1 MNNVDI
7 LFIIPPFHMR
17 NGGGSFFPL
26 GTGYIISS
34 LEKRGYSWAIINCT
48 EYIHSYYEEDLAKL
62 EIILYEK
69 LSSFSPLVVGI
80 GPCVTTQLRALK
92 KISLVCGKVFTNI
105 PIFAGGPF
113 TSIEGQEWVFNE
125 VLGIKYLVKGDGEF
139 AIPDVIQTIKES
151 GDIRNSLCVSYG
163 KNSKINV
170 VKNLDVL
177 EFPFR
182 DFVKEDTYSIRR
194 KSLSGRQTSMI
205 ASRGC
210 PYSCSYCVS
219 GNMKSNQVPFR
230 RRSNDNIIQE
240 MRKLKDEHGIS
251 DVVFYD
257 DCFFSNRNKL
267 SESIGEFCNMLLE
280 AELGM
285 QWQIE
290 MRPDFFVLL
299 SINELVLLREAGC
312 RQINIGIEKI
322 SQNGLLFL
330 GKNGSLEGLKEKI
343 SLAREKYEIQ
353 ISATF
358 ILGGEEESE
367 DDIKQLVDY
376 AKELSLDF
384 AHFNPL
390 FVYPGT
396 PLFNKV
402 FLNKR
407 EWVDIVLM
415 DKLPWGE
422 IVYENENLDRE
433 QLLRLIDYAYKE
445 FYKDTSLA
453 HEQMIEDR
461 FNIKRVEG
469 EKGNA
474 DF

>member
-1 MNNVDI
+1 MKNVDI
-7 LFIIPPFHMR
+7 LLIIPPFHMR

-34 LEKRGYSWAIINCT
+34 LEKLGYSWAIVNCT
-48 EYIHSYYEEDLAKL
+48 EFIQSYYEEDLVKL
-62 EIILYEK
+62 ETILCEK

-92 KISLVCGKVFTNI
+92 KISSVCAKVFADI
-105 PIFAGGPF
+105 PVFAGGPF
-113 TSIEGQEWVFNE
+113 ASIEGQEWVFNE
-125 VLGIKYLVKGDGEF
+125 VLGINYLVKGDGEL
-139 AIPDVIQTIKES
+139 AIPDVIQAIKKG
-151 GDIRNSLCVSYG
+151 GDICHSLCVSYAEH
-163 KNSKINV
+163 SQVNV
-170 VKNLDVL
+170 VEDLDAL

-182 DFVKEDTYSIRR
+182 DLAKDGTYSIRR
-194 KSLSGRQTSMI
+194 KSMSGHQASMI

-210 PYSCSYCVS
+210 PYSCVYCVS

-240 MRKLKDEHGIS
+240 MRKLKEEHGIS
-251 DVVFYD
+251 DIVFYD
-257 DCFFSNRNKL
+257 DCFFSNMSKL
-267 SESIGEFCNMLLE
+267 SENISEFCNMLIE
-280 AELGM
+280 AGLGM

-299 SINELVLLREAGC
+299 PYNDLALLRKAGC
-312 RQINIGIEKI
+312 RQINIGIEKV
-322 SQNGLLFL
+322 SQNGLRFL
-330 GKNGSLEGLKEKI
+330 GKNANLEGLKEKI
-343 SLAREKYEIQ
+343 ALAREKYGIQ

-358 ILGGEEESE
+358 ILGGEEETE

-376 AKELSLDF
+376 AKGLSLDF

-396 PLFNKV
+396 PLYNKV
-402 FLNKR
+402 FSDKR
-407 EWVDIVLM
+407 EWVDIVLA

-422 IVYENENLDRE
+422 IVYENKNLDRR
-433 QLLRLIDYAYKE
+433 QLLRLIDYAYME
-445 FYKDTSLA
+445 FYKDTALA

-469 EKGNA
+469 
-474 DF
+474 D